1 MLKFRIPSRV
11 YASNLKLG
19 EMGTV
24 QLQIASIRFDSF
36 KVFTKILF
44 FQTLNSLDKKALRGC
59 IKSPIYQSHEQW
71 SWKSYSFSHLLWINS
86 RIFLFVSAKSNNNN
100 PYWMLCPEIGIKML
114 HQMMFDFDKQ
124 PFFNWKHAPNHE
136 LQMLSAIWLFSYFDC
151 DIRKY
156 SIECRAIE
164 PHSTA

>member
-36 KVFTKILF
+36 KVFTRILF

-114 HQMMFDFDKQ
+114 HQMMFDSINNRFLTE
-124 PFFNWKHAPNHE
+124 NM
-136 LQMLSAIWLFSYFDC
+136 LQITNYKCYRRFDC
-151 DIRKY
+151 FRILIAIFVSIR
-156 SIECRAIE
+156 SNAEQ
-164 PHSTA
+164 